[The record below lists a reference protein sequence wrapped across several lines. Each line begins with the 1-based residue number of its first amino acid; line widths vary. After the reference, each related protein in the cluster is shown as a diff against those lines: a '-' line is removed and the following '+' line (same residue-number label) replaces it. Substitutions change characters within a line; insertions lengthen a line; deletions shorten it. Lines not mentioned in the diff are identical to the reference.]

1 MSDVVRTH
9 IQKWRRLAQAGALAF
24 ALIVPGAG
32 FALLSQAHAAAT
44 ISLVK
49 EVGSVQYVN
58 NTMVSSVSVPVPAGG
73 VAAGDTLILMA
84 GNSGNDQTHVA
95 SATDSRGNS
104 YTVDGNIS
112 QVSYFENTSVVSGY
126 VSTALQSGDN
136 ITVTFNN
143 TASIIEVLATE
154 WSGIASTG
162 RVDKAHTNIATSSN
176 LTTGNVTT
184 TQANDLL
191 IGSFMGNGNVVFT
204 PGSGTTPF
212 ATQFYNHLGSVYR
225 NQWQEYSI
233 TGNPGD
239 YSATGT
245 TKPSS
250 GYAAVGVAYKA
261 ATTPPDTTPPTAPT
275 NLAVTNSTMG
285 SVSLNW
291 TASTDNV
298 GVTGYDLYLSGV
310 PAGTTTNTS
319 ATFNGLTCG
328 TQYGFGVDAYDA
340 AGNKSTVTS
349 LNASTAAC
357 DTIPPTVAMTAP
369 ANNSTVSGSS
379 VTLSANASDN
389 IGVTGVQF
397 QLDGTNLGAALTTAP
412 YSMNWDTTI
421 VSNGQHTLT
430 AVARDAAGNTATSSA
445 VTVTVSNVDATPPT
459 VNLTAPV
466 SGAYVH
472 GTAVALSANASDNIA
487 VAKVQFQIDGVN
499 VGSADTTAPYT
510 ASWNTTSVT
519 DGQHV
524 VTAIATDTSGNATS
538 ASETVTVDN
547 TAPTVTMTAPANGAS
562 VTGSQPVTATASD
575 NNAVTGVQFQLDG
588 ANLGGLQTS
597 LPYGLTWNSAQA
609 SNGQHTLTAIA
620 YDAAGN
626 SKVSSAVTVTVSN
639 TISLNAMPLIS
650 EGLPSYG
657 DGNVIYDPSL
667 GNDNDYGPSG
677 GAYLCGPPC
686 SLIIDLSSVPAAQ
699 RQQVVVSWYNDETL
713 YYAAAINSTYYN
725 EPKDYTIDVSNAP
738 GGGAAPTSWTTLTS
752 VSGNFYNGREHLLNL
767 NGANWIRMHVTA
779 VNGSSGNS
787 DASFNLTVNDA
798 SNGANDTWLILGDS
812 ITQDDMGHYE
822 PSNFM
827 QQVSAAHPTYFPSQ
841 INGGIGGWDSESP
854 LQADPRTGQM
864 YIDEFLASF
873 PGRYVSLD
881 YGTNDANEGGPLI
894 GQYMSNMTTLIN
906 KVIAAGKIPVLRK
919 SIPWGCTA
927 GIQANGPTINADL
940 QQLLAQYPQAIAGPD
955 EWSYFQA
962 HQSLISGD
970 CIHPTIGNG
979 NAAYRQVYVQALLS
993 GVYANLP

>member
-1 MSDVVRTH
+1 MTTVRKRM
-9 IQKWRRLAQAGALAF
+9 QAWRRFGQAGALAL
-24 ALIVPGAG
+24 AMVVPSLG
-32 FALLSQAHAAAT
+32 FALFSQAHAAAT

-58 NTMVSSVSVPVPAGG
+58 NTMVPSVTIPVPASG
-73 VAAGDTLILMA
+73 VAAGDTLILTA
-84 GNSGNDQTHVA
+84 GNSGNDKTHV
-95 SATDSRGNS
+95 SGVTDSRGNS

-112 QVSYFENTSVVSGY
+112 QISYFENTSVVSGY
-126 VSTALQSGDN
+126 VATALQPGDN

-143 TASIIEVLATE
+143 PASIIEVLATE

-162 RVDKAHTNIATSSN
+162 RVDKAHTNIATASS
-176 LTTGNVTT
+176 LTTGNIAT

-191 IGSFMGNGNVVFT
+191 IGSFMGNGNVTFT
-204 PGSGTTPF
+204 PGSGSTPF
-212 ATQFYNHLGSVYR
+212 STQFYNHLGSVYR
-225 NQWQEYSI
+225 NQWQEYYM
-233 TGNPGD
+233 TGNPGT
-239 YSATGT
+239 YSATGKT
-245 TKPSS
+245 SAAS

-261 ATTPPDTTPPTAPT
+261 ATTPADTTPPTAPT
-275 NLAVTNSTMG
+275 NLAVTGTTMS
-285 SVSLNW
+285 SVSLSW

-298 GVTGYDLYLSGV
+298 GVTGYDLYLSGL
-310 PAGTTTNTS
+310 PTGTTTATS
-319 ATFNGLTCG
+319 ATFSGLSCG
-328 TQYGFGVDAYDA
+328 TQYTFGVDAFDA
-340 AGNKSTVTS
+340 AGNKSAITS
-349 LNASTAAC
+349 LSASAAAC
-357 DTIPPTVAMTAP
+357 DTTPPTVAMTSP
-369 ANNSTVSGSS
+369 ANGATVSGAT
-379 VTLSANASDN
+379 VAVSANASDN
-389 IGVTGVQF
+389 IGVTSVQF
-397 QLDGTNLGAALTTAP
+397 QLDGTNLGAALTAAP
-412 YSMNWDTTI
+412 YSMNWDTT
-421 VSNGQHTLT
+421 VVANGQHTLT
-430 AVARDAAGNTATSSA
+430 AIARDAAGNTATSSA

-459 VNLTAPV
+459 VSLTAPA
-466 SGAYVH
+466 SGAYVR
-472 GTAVALSANASDNIA
+472 GSSVTLSATASDNIA
-487 VAKVQFQIDGVN
+487 VANVQFQVDGIN
-499 VGSADTTAPYT
+499 DGAADTTAPYGAT
-510 ASWNTTSVT
+510 LDTTGLA
-519 DGQHV
+519 DGQHTISAV
-524 VTAIATDTSGNATS
+524 ATDTSGNTAT

-547 TAPTVTMTAPANGAS
+547 TAPTVAVTAPANGATVNGS
-562 VTGSQPVTATASD
+562 VAVTATASD
-575 NNAVTGVQFQLDG
+575 NNTVSGVQFQLDG
-588 ANLGGLQTS
+588 ANLGSLQTLS
-597 LPYGLTWNSAQA
+597 PYGFTWNSAQV
-609 SNGQHTLTAIA
+609 SNGQHILTAIA

-626 SKVSSAVTVTVSN
+626 STVSGAVTVTVSN

-650 EGLPSYG
+650 EGLPAYG

-667 GNDNDYGPSG
+667 GNDNDYGSGG

-686 SLIIDLSSVPAAQ
+686 SLIIDLSSVPVAQ

-767 NGANWIRMHVTA
+767 DGANWIRMHVTA

-798 SNGANDTWLILGDS
+798 SNGSNDTWLILGDS

-827 QQVSAAHPTYFPSQ
+827 QQVNAAHPTYFPSQ

-854 LQADPRTGQM
+854 LQTDPRTGQM

-881 YGTNDANEGGPLI
+881 YGTNDANEGGPLVS
-894 GQYMSNMTTLIN
+894 QYPANMTTLIN
-906 KVIAAGKIPVLRK
+906 KVVAAGKIPVLRK

-993 GVYANLP
+993 SAYANLP

>member
-1 MSDVVRTH
+1 MSQAVRIY

-24 ALIVPGAG
+24 AIVVPGLG

-44 ISLVK
+44 ISFVK

-58 NTMVSSVSVPVPAGG
+58 DAMVSSVSVPVPAGG

-84 GNSGNDQTHVA
+84 GNSGNDQTHVIK
-95 SATDSRGNS
+95 ATDSRGNS
-104 YTVDGNIS
+104 YTVDSNIS

-136 ITVTFNN
+136 ITVTFND

-162 RVDKAHTNIATSSN
+162 RVDAAHTNIATASN
-176 LTTGNVTT
+176 LTTGNVKT

-204 PGSGTTPF
+204 SGSGTTPF
-212 ATQFYNHLGSVYR
+212 ATQLYNHLGSVYR

-233 TGNPGD
+233 TGNPGN

-261 ATTPPDTTPPTAPT
+261 ATTPPDTMPPTMPT
-275 NLAVTNSTMG
+275 NLAVTNSTMA

-291 TASTDNV
+291 TASTDNI

-310 PAGTTTNTS
+310 PTGTTTNTS

-340 AGNKSTVTS
+340 AGNKSTITS

-397 QLDGTNLGAALTTAP
+397 QLDGTNLGAALTAAP
-412 YSMNWDTTI
+412 YGMNWDTTI

-472 GTAVALSANASDNIA
+472 GTAVALSANASDNVA
-487 VAKVQFQIDGVN
+487 VAKVQFQIDGSN
-499 VGSADTTAPYT
+499 IGTADTTAPYT

-524 VTAIATDTSGNATS
+524 VTATATDTSGNATS

-547 TAPTVTMTAPANGAS
+547 TAPTVAMTAPANGAS

-588 ANLGGLQTS
+588 ANLGSLQTS
-597 LPYGLTWNSAQA
+597 SPYGLTWNSAQA

-626 SKVSSAVTVTVSN
+626 STVSSAVTVTVSN
-639 TISLNAMPLIS
+639 AISLNAMPLIS
-650 EGLPSYG
+650 KGLPAYG

-686 SLIIDLSSVPAAQ
+686 SLIIDLSSVPVAQ

-779 VNGSSGNS
+779 VNGSSGNM

-798 SNGANDTWLILGDS
+798 SSGSNDTWLILGDS

-827 QQVSAAHPTYFPSQ
+827 QQVNAAHPTYFPSQ

-854 LQADPRTGQM
+854 LQTDPRTGQM

-894 GQYMSNMTTLIN
+894 GQYMSNMSTLIN

-927 GIQANGPTINADL
+927 GIKANGPTINADL